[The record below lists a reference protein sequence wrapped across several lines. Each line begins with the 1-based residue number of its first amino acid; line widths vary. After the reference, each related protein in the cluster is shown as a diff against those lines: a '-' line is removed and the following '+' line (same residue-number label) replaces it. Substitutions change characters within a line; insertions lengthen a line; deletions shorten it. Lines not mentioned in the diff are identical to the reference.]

1 MLVATCLV
9 SCVVAGFLPA
19 FFRPVHS
26 FVKAKLGLTEER
38 AARLPLWFALFSIPF
53 LPLAGWLVDHW
64 GLNEALFVGCLGQ
77 ALGVS
82 WLGMCRSYASLLW
95 GLLGLAFAC
104 ACTLTAAVALMPHAL
119 ALGAGTSSGFA
130 FGLGFFVLGVAAL
143 ITPHL
148 LSWLGDRFGFRNVL
162 LWAGLSCLLPALFL
176 ILTPKSEFPS
186 TAPAAP
192 LQESFAD
199 PRLWILVLVTFLYF
213 PLERSLQVWPRPY
226 LVETG
231 HCPNWMGR
239 LVVLFWLGFFAMRI
253 VVGWIVGPGYEAW
266 MILTL
271 LVTSFMIL
279 GNLVGAYGA
288 SSGFYG
294 VWFVGACYGP
304 LLPLLF
310 GVLFDLEVVR
320 GIPGLAIGALLAL
333 AAVSA
338 LTLQTWLVHYARNHT
353 ARASMRIP
361 MILALAMAAPVLVL
375 ALIRHVR

>member
-1 MLVATCLV
+1 MLVATCLA
-9 SCVVAGFLPA
+9 SCVVAGFLPG
-19 FFRPVHS
+19 FFRPVH
-26 FVKAKLGLTEER
+26 FFLKAKLGLSEES
-38 AARLPLWFALFSIPF
+38 AARLPFWFALYSIPF
-53 LPLAGWLVDHW
+53 LPAAGWLVDQW
-64 GLNEALFVGCLGQ
+64 GLNEVLFVGCLGQ

-119 ALGAGTSSGFA
+119 ALGTGTSSGFA
-130 FGLGFFVLGVAAL
+130 FALGFTVLGVAAL
-143 ITPHL
+143 IAPL
-148 LSWLGDRFGFRNVL
+148 LISWLGNRFDFRNVL
-162 LWAGLSCLLPALFL
+162 LCAGLSCLLPALFL
-176 ILTPKSEFPS
+176 ILTPKSEFPD

-199 PRLWILVLVTFLYF
+199 PRLWILALVTFLYF
-213 PLERSLQVWPRPY
+213 PLEHSLEVWPRPY
-226 LVETG
+226 LAETG
-231 HCPNWMGR
+231 HGSSGMGR
-239 LVVLFWLGFFAMRI
+239 LLLLFWLGFFAMRI
-253 VVGWIVGPGYEAW
+253 VFGWIVGPGYEAW

-288 SSGFYG
+288 SSGYYG

-310 GVLFDLEVVR
+310 GVLFDLEVAR
-320 GIPGLAIGALLAL
+320 GIPGLAIGGLLAL

-338 LTLQTWLVHYARNHT
+338 LTIQSWLVLYARSHT

-361 MILALAMAAPVLVL
+361 MILALVMAAPVLVL
-375 ALIRHVR
+375 ALIRHAR